1 MEFFSPATITLLVL
15 AVMAIFF
22 VTEVIPLA
30 VTAMSGAM
38 ALGLCGV
45 ITPQQVFSG
54 LSNSTVVLFA
64 GMFVIGTAMFHT
76 GLAQK
81 IGASV
86 VRVFGTGDK
95 GLMFGVMLVAAVL
108 SSFSSNTGTTAAL
121 MPVVIAICSAANLSS
136 SRHLMPLAF
145 AAGLGGTMTLVGTP
159 PNILANAVLTA
170 NSIAPFHFFEFA
182 LIGIPVTVVGMAYM
196 MLVGNR
202 LLPNDNLHADDAL
215 RHAEDHAAEHAE
227 AKNENSVKM
236 LITGL
241 TLLAVIAVMALD
253 IKRFPLEMVAVAGS
267 IVLVLTGCISEE
279 KAYRGIDWVTIFLF
293 AGMMPVAIALDKSGA
308 GKIIAD
314 NVIEFIG
321 NKPSPYLL
329 CTVLFILSAGFTQF
343 MSNTASAALL
353 CPLGLSIAVGIDV
366 SPHAVIMSIAIAA
379 SCAFATPVGTPPNT
393 LVLGA
398 GNYRFMDY
406 MKVGAPLVILEMI
419 VCSVLIPI
427 IWPF

>member
-1 MEFFSPATITLLVL
+1 MEFFSPATTTLLVL
-15 AVMAIFF
+15 AVMAVFF
-22 VTEVIPLA
+22 VTEAIPLA
-30 VTAMSGAM
+30 VTAMSGAIV
-38 ALGLCGV
+38 LGLCGV

-54 LSNSTVVLFA
+54 LANSTVVLFA

-86 VRVFGTGDK
+86 VRIFGTGDK

-108 SSFSSNTGTTAAL
+108 SSVSSNTGTTAAL
-121 MPVVIAICSAANLSS
+121 MPVVIAICSTARLSS

-159 PNILANAVLTA
+159 PNILANATLAA
-170 NSIAPFHFFEFA
+170 NSITPFHFFEFA
-182 LIGIPVTVVGMAYM
+182 LIGIPVTLVGMAYM

-202 LLPNDNLHADDAL
+202 LLPKDGLRADDAL
-215 RHAEDHAAEHAE
+215 RLAEKHRDEAE
-227 AKNENSVKM
+227 ARNADPKKM
-236 LITGL
+236 LVTGL
-241 TLLAVIAVMALD
+241 TLLAVVTVMALD
-253 IKRFPLEMVAVAGS
+253 IKRFPLEMVAVTGA
-267 IVLVLTGCISEE
+267 IVLVLSGCISEKE
-279 KAYRGIDWVTIFLF
+279 AYQGIDWVTIFLF

-308 GKIIAD
+308 GEIIAD
-314 NVIEFIG
+314 SVIAFLG
-321 NKPSPYLL
+321 DKPSPYLL
-329 CTVLFILSAGFTQF
+329 CTVLFILSAGLTQF

-353 CPLGLSIAVGIDV
+353 CPLALSIAAGIGV
-366 SPHAVIMSIAIAA
+366 SPQAVIMSIAIAA

-406 MKVGAPLVILEMI
+406 VKVGAPLVVLEML
-419 VCSVLIPI
+419 VCSLLIPM